1 MGKTKSIKLSIVLPT
16 YNEAENIKELIPQI
30 KKEFPDSDIIVVDDN
45 SPDGTAEIVK
55 KLGVRVI
62 VRKKRDGLGVALAD
76 GYNNAK
82 GDIIVSMDAD
92 CSISVNEIH
101 RLLEKL
107 KEGYDLVVGSKYSR
121 GSCAEG
127 VGSTK
132 KKLISLWGNRLI
144 ISFFKLPVDDV
155 TLNFRAFSR
164 DVWKK
169 LNLFEKTNLFLL
181 EMLVDAQSKN
191 MKIAQIPATFSKRK
205 YGKSKTNLSNLIP
218 LYLKYLIR
226 YIFKWIKD

>member
-16 YNEAENIKELIPQI
+16 YNESKNIRELIPKI
-30 KKEFPDSDIIVVDDN
+30 KRKFQDSEIIVVDDN
-45 SPDGTAEIVK
+45 SPDGTAEIAK

-62 VRKKRDGLGVALAD
+62 VREKKEGLGVALAE

-92 CSISVNEIH
+92 CSISVDEIDK
-101 RLLEKL
+101 LLEKL
-107 KEGYDLVVGSKYSR
+107 KEGYDLVVGSKYSK
-121 GSCAEG
+121 GSYAEG
-127 VGSTK
+127 VGSAK
-132 KKLISLWGNRLI
+132 KKFISFLGNKVI
-144 ISFFKLPVDDV
+144 ITFFKLPVDDV

-191 MKIAQIPATFSKRK
+191 MKIAQIPTTFSKRK

-226 YIFKWIKD
+226 YIFK